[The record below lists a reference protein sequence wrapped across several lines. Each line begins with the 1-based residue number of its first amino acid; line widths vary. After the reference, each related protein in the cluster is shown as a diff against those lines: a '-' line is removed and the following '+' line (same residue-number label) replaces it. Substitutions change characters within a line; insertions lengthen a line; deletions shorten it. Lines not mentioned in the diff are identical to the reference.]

1 MSLLDPVELPTFV
14 DTPLFTQRVTL
25 NGTDYVLRFDYS
37 GREDRWYLSLLK
49 GDGVTY
55 LRRGIK
61 ITANW
66 NTFRLCRLDGRP
78 PGALFFSDVRD
89 VAADAPTFRELGR
102 RVVMYYAAAA

>member
-1 MSLLDPVELPTFV
+1 MTLADPVELPTFV

-25 NGTDYVLRFDYS
+25 NGIGYVLRFDYS

-49 GDGVTY
+49 ADGVTY

-61 ITANW
+61 IVANW

-78 PGALFFSDVRD
+78 AGALFFSDVRD
-89 VAADAPTFRELGR
+89 VNAEAPSFRDLGR
-102 RVVMYYAAAA
+102 RVVMYYTAAT